1 LPPKVDSDGT
11 FYPDESKRGFQSMM
25 GHVTAR
31 TVMALV
37 RVWCWV
43 CFPVQIVRFRRVIG
57 RWPDPALPRHRNDK
71 YLWRKIF
78 DRNPLFIQ
86 VSDKLL
92 AKQFAV
98 ARCPTVKVARTLW
111 TGQSA
116 EDIPD
121 DLLRGNVV
129 VKANHGSGWNIFIR
143 NGQYDRG
150 ELNRTANRW
159 LASRFGKRHAEWGY
173 YAVRPCLF
181 VEEMLLDKDEPL
193 NNEYKFYCGSGDIA
207 FTFVRQPGA
216 DGRLLEGV
224 LDAQGKVRAG
234 GFDSGELS
242 ADVSKPPEWDALVA
256 TALALSQEFDFV
268 RCDLYAINGEVYF
281 SELTLYTLGGLAWVD
296 DSELNERYTR
306 LWDLRQ
312 SWFMRT
318 PQRGWRRLYVQALDR
333 LLQ

>member
-1 LPPKVDSDGT
+1 V
-11 FYPDESKRGFQSMM
+11 
-25 GHVTAR
+25 
-31 TVMALV
+31 
-37 RVWCWV
+37 
-43 CFPVQIVRFRRVIG
+43 
-57 RWPDPALPRHRNDK
+57 
-71 YLWRKIF
+71 
-78 DRNPLFIQ
+78 
-86 VSDKLL
+86 L
-92 AKQFAV
+92 AKQFALN
-98 ARCPTVKVARTLW
+98 RCPAVKVAKTLW

-121 DLLRGNVV
+121 QLLQGNVV

-150 ELNRTANRW
+150 DLNRTANGWMRR
-159 LASRFGKRHAEWGY
+159 RFGRRHAEWGY

-181 VEEMLLDKDEPL
+181 VEEMLVDSGQPL
-193 NNEYKFYCGSGDIA
+193 NNEYKFDCGSGDIA
-207 FTFVRQPGA
+207 FAFVRQRGA
-216 DGRLLEGV
+216 DGGLLEGV
-224 LDAQGKVRAG
+224 LDAQGRAHAGTFDNGVLNMDVR
-234 GFDSGELS
+234 
-242 ADVSKPPEWDALVA
+242 KPPEWDALVA
-256 TALALSQEFDFV
+256 SALALSQEFDFV

-296 DSELNERYTR
+296 DNELNERYTR